1 MTSLLHL
8 TLLAVLTQAPAAGA
22 DCADHHAADVDRRGD
37 QAMGFSHQQTA
48 HHFTLTSEGGRIFA
62 AAISAEDVETR
73 DAIRAHMGHIAR
85 AFAAGNFEMPMFI
98 HGKTPPGVP
107 TMKRLRERIQ
117 YRSEDTERGAQVV
130 IRTSDPDA
138 VAAIHAFLRFQI
150 ADHRTGDPTAVA
162 K

>member
-1 MTSLLHL
+1 MTSLLSL
-8 TLLAVLTQAPAAGA
+8 TLLAVLAQAPAAGA
-22 DCADHHAADVDRRGD
+22 DCVEHHAADVDRRGD
-37 QAMGFSHQQTA
+37 QAMGFSHQQTT
-48 HHFTLTSEGGRIFA
+48 HHFTLTSDGGQIFA
-62 AAISAEDVETR
+62 AAITTGDVETR
-73 DAIRAHMGHIAR
+73 DAIRAHLGHIAR
-85 AFAAGNFEMPMFI
+85 AFSAGNFEMPMFI